1 MVVRRG
7 EASTGTP
14 AKLTAI
20 KRLPPPPCATIFAYD
35 TFFFLFWMELR
46 CRLLL
51 IEWVMVWTRLSPGL
65 WWHRASCSCR
75 IPAPYV
81 IIFTVSIIIGK
92 HFLGSA
98 SLCSWH
104 ALYLADVLQ
113 VNVVIMCGATWRAKM
128 SWASAWTLFDWKN
141 RTNSFNQYFS
151 LRNHNRYC
159 KFYEI

>member
-1 MVVRRG
+1 
-7 EASTGTP
+7 
-14 AKLTAI
+14 
-20 KRLPPPPCATIFAYD
+20 
-35 TFFFLFWMELR
+35 MELR

-159 KFYEI
+159 KFQEIYRDFWLFMQCSLNPLKFLLNIYCVFRNENKFLLT